1 MLTYKWAKNKMEHI
15 EGLNHLSVEITPPA
29 PPSIENKPVAIL
41 LVIDR
46 SGSMDGSAED
56 SRIAEGSAS
65 KLDFVKNASEKLVDM
80 MRDGDQI
87 GIVSFDHIARIEYP
101 LSPIT
106 RNERFIIKDRIR
118 AMDTGGTT
126 NVSDGLEQAY
136 RQISKALLKTH
147 HVKMIL
153 LSDGEANEGITEID
167 DLATI
172 VKGYRNGGTSISTIG
187 VGTDYNS
194 FFMESIAT
202 SSGAMFYHLN
212 SMKKLE
218 SILTAELQTLASL
231 TMKSAKLSIQLPEGL
246 QRSSNLN
253 DYTED
258 ANGTIYIGNV
268 FEEQEIIIEFFTD
281 EKGTKTGSKNMTLT
295 LEFTDH
301 EGTKNQQSTQ
311 LTLPLVEDSE
321 MDDVQIN
328 HDVVKSVQL
337 LMESKVKREAIRHFE
352 DHNFEAVHSIDTSSF
367 EKLSSSYDFEIKES
381 MMEIEELKETL
392 SHDIKQEERSLIKD
406 VYASNL
412 QASRRKRRN

>member
-1 MLTYKWAKNKMEHI
+1 MLTYKWAKNKMENI

-29 PPSIENKPVAIL
+29 PPSLENKPVAIL

-56 SRIAEGSAS
+56 FRIAEGSAS

-136 RQISKALLKTH
+136 RQISKDLLETH

-202 SSGAMFYHLN
+202 SSGAMFYNLN
-212 SMKKLE
+212 SMKKLD

-231 TMKSAKLSIQLPEGL
+231 TMKSTKLSIQLPEGL
-246 QRSSNLN
+246 QRRSNLN

-301 EGTKNQQSTQ
+301 EGTKNQQSTHI
-311 LTLPLVEDSE
+311 TLPLVEDSE

-352 DHNFEAVHSIDTSSF
+352 DHDFEAVHSIDTSSF
-367 EKLSSSYDFEIKES
+367 EKLSSNYDFEIKES